1 MIQKYGNFEDTTCI
15 EKYYKSQKI
24 ETSFQLIHVYHK
36 TQNLSQ
42 VTYQTLCLA
51 LTTVPFMVFPRSL

>member
-24 ETSFQLIHVYHK
+24 ETFFQLIHVYHK
-36 TQNLSQ
+36 TPNLLQ
-42 VTYQTLCLA
+42 VTYRTLCLT
-51 LTTVPFMVFPRSL
+51 LHQRR